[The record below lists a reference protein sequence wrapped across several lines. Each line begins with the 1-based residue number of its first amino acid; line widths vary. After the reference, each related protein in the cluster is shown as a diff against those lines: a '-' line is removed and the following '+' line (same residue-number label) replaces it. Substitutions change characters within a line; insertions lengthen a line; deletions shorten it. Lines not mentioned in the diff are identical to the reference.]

1 VSINISEPSISVDEI
16 NIPEISEL
24 SSEFTYNYYTIDE
37 RVSEYK
43 SSLVD
48 SLKNLPRYVTL
59 RWNSSVLSNFEIQK
73 NDSSKRE
80 FSKERS
86 IENNFEK
93 IMSEDNFFNEG
104 YLSHVFSD
112 ITSIEQGSSDLENY
126 SRLSQD
132 NVESVFKMSQ
142 KQIQEISSN
151 SNPDDEI
158 HNQHLSS
165 ISSAYSNLANMPK
178 DSLGLRVYDESG
190 RLSDKD
196 DLLES
201 LCNSLSINVKINNS
215 IIPDIFRNSKE
226 KNKNLDVF
234 KISSLK
240 KNVNDEVVI
249 KNIGKT
255 SQSYSSFSSQPIK
268 MIGYIIE
275 RYWSTPE
282 GYTKQKNFFIED
294 PSVTNFVDK
303 TPLYGVTYVYTVR
316 AVSSVKLLT
325 RSPDGSSVSVSEIYT
340 SSKPIP
346 THVNCLEFVPPPEP
360 ENLKFTFDYDE
371 GNLIVQWDPPINP
384 QKDIKQYQVFRR
396 KSIDFPFELIAQYG
410 FDRSYPGWPDNTRYT
425 TGEIVDANNFSNTP
439 PEYRNLIKNSES
451 LVCFHR
457 DKEFTVDTEFFQN
470 ESFIY
475 SICSIDAHGMISNY
489 SEQHEV
495 VFDSYKNKIVSKV
508 VCDSGS
514 PKPYP
519 NMNLRID
526 AFKDSIR
533 VSGDETKELSIYFSP
548 EYLKIKDKDNKTYK
562 IVEAVTSA
570 KNNNPYYVL
579 QLINLDNQKSQL
591 IKININ
597 DSTNLTSS

>member
-1 VSINISEPSISVDEI
+1 MSINISEPSLSVDEI
-16 NIPEISEL
+16 NVPEISEL
-24 SSEFTYNYYTIDE
+24 SSEFTYNYYTVDE
-37 RVSEYK
+37 RISEYK

-48 SLKNLPRYVTL
+48 SLQNLPRYVTL
-59 RWNSSVLSNFEIQK
+59 RWRAPTLSNFEIEK
-73 NDSSKRE
+73 NDYSQRE

-86 IENNFEK
+86 IENNFSK
-93 IMSEDNFFNEG
+93 IMSEDRFLNKG
-104 YLSHVFSD
+104 YMSHIFSD
-112 ITSIEQGSSDLENY
+112 ITSIEQGGADLENY

-132 NVESVFKMSQ
+132 NIESIFKMSQ
-142 KQIQEISSN
+142 RQIQKISSN

-158 HNQHLSS
+158 HNQHLSL

-190 RLSDKD
+190 RLTDND
-196 DLLES
+196 GLLKA
-201 LCNSLSINVKINNS
+201 LCDSLSISVKINNA
-215 IIPDIFRNSKE
+215 IIQDIFRNSKE
-226 KNKNLDVF
+226 KIKNLNAFNV
-234 KISSLK
+234 SSSAK
-240 KNVNDEVVI
+240 KSDDNVVI
-249 KNIGKT
+249 QAIGNTK
-255 SQSYSSFSSQPIK
+255 QGYYSPSNSQPIK
-268 MIGYIIE
+268 ILGYIIE

-282 GYTKQKNFFIED
+282 GYAKQKNFFIED
-294 PSVTNFVDK
+294 PSVTSFVDK
-303 TPLYGVTYVYTVR
+303 TPLYGITYVYTVR
-316 AVSSVKLLT
+316 AIFSVKMLT
-325 RSPDGSSVSVSEIYT
+325 RLSSGASISEIYI

-346 THVNCLEFVPPPEP
+346 SHVNCLEFVPPPEP

-371 GNLIVQWDPPINP
+371 GNLIVQWDPPVNP

-396 KSIDFPFELIAQYG
+396 KSINFPFELIAQYG

-439 PEYRNLIKNSES
+439 PEYRNLITSSEN

-457 DKEFTVDTEFFQN
+457 DKDFSVDAEFFQN

-495 VFDSYKNKIVSKV
+495 VFDSYKNKIISKV
-508 VCDSGS
+508 VCGPGS

-519 NMNLRID
+519 NMKLRVD

-562 IVEAVTSA
+562 IIEAITPA
-570 KNNNPYYVL
+570 KNNKPYYVL

-597 DSTNLTSS
+597 DTANLTSS